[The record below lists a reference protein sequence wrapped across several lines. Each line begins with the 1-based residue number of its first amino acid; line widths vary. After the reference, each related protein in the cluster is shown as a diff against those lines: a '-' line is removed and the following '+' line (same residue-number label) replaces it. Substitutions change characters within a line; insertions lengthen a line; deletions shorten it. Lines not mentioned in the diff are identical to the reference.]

1 MHLIIFFFYLPDKAT
16 IPQEVVNSW
25 KVQMNNN
32 ENLNYS
38 PKHWVNSF
46 VFHLWYNTVVVTKS
60 LVSLTQLLNSAGNLS
75 VLQEL
80 GDVLEG
86 KE

>member
-1 MHLIIFFFYLPDKAT
+1 MHLVIFFNLADKAT

-25 KVQMNNN
+25 KVQMNKN

-38 PKHWVNSF
+38 LKHWVNSF

-60 LVSLTQLLNSAGNLS
+60 LVSLTQLLNSAGNFS

-80 GDVLEG
+80 REVLEG

>member
-1 MHLIIFFFYLPDKAT
+1 MHLVFFFYLADKAT
-16 IPQEVVNSW
+16 IPQGVVNSW
-25 KVQMNNN
+25 KVQMNKN

-38 PKHWVNSF
+38 LKHWVNSF

-60 LVSLTQLLNSAGNLS
+60 LVSLIQLLNSAGNFS

-80 GDVLEG
+80 REVLEG